1 MYEDDSIIS
10 ELNRLIKER
19 QHFLDR
25 QEIDQKIDILE
36 KKVDSLIE

>member
-19 QHFLDR
+19 QNFLDR